1 MLHSS
6 SLVFIGADAV
16 STKIVKKKL
25 VETFFK
31 ASTILLPFWLLKVDV
46 VGKKG
51 ASEKG
56 PVFLAATFSGF
67 MLDKAS
73 TETS

>member
-6 SLVFIGADAV
+6 SLVFIGADA
-16 STKIVKKKL
+16 VKKKL

-46 VGKKG
+46 VVGKKG
-51 ASEKG
+51 GLRKRARFLGSN
-56 PVFLAATFSGF
+56 VFWLYAR
-67 MLDKAS
+67 
-73 TETS
+73 

>member
-6 SLVFIGADAV
+6 SLVFIGADA
-16 STKIVKKKL
+16 VKKKL

-31 ASTILLPFWLLKVDV
+31 ASTILLPFWLLKVDVV